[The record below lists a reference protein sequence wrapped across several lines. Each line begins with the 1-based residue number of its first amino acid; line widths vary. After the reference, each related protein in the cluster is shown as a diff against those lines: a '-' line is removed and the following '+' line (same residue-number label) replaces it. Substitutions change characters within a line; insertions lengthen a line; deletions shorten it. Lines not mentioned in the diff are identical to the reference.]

1 MNGTENRL
9 VSANGREIRYCLE
22 RKDVKNL
29 NLRVLKDG
37 RVFVSANST
46 VPTVTTA
53 SRKRIERSGMR
64 WSKTSPMA
72 VSISGNASDLT
83 VLQAAAA

>member
-1 MNGTENRL
+1 MNGIENRL

-46 VPTVTTA
+46 VPSDEIDRFVCRKARYIMDAIDRFRDMLIPFKCA
-53 SRKRIERSGMR
+53 SACG
-64 WSKTSPMA
+64 TCT
-72 VSISGNASDLT
+72 L
-83 VLQAAAA
+83 L